1 MALVLP
7 PVTRPTNQLGS
18 NMAKKKVKGV
28 EVRKIQ
34 DVPVGEFVR
43 LNTLTKK
50 ERFFATEASVQ
61 RGYGFTTKTYKNE
74 GWDRGEREYLLAD
87 QDDISRCRW
96 AQKDT
101 LVQVG
106 FTY

>member
-1 MALVLP
+1 
-7 PVTRPTNQLGS
+7 
-18 NMAKKKVKGV
+18 MAKKKVKGV

-61 RGYGFTTKTYKNE
+61 RGYGFTTKTYRNE
-74 GWDRGEREYLLAD
+74 GWDRGEREYFLVGVTVSAG
-87 QDDISRCRW
+87 RCW

-101 LVQVG
+101 IVQVG